1 MRENHHYPRGQR
13 QHDPH
18 VLRVLSPPA
27 LTTAPVRGGCVV
39 TGVSCGI
46 MHATRI
52 RHCSSGGADLLDE
65 TASRWATT
73 CRILAKHTLG
83 GQGADADSSTGVR
96 SVILRSQH
104 RLETWTCPRSC
115 LPSWGHLHKAG
126 QMVAAALRQGGKNGT
141 EWCCRPLRSHRLR
154 CREVAARVETR
165 AAEQL
170 RISVQERLATGSAAV
185 QKCDSD
191 ITHICK
197 RRSVYESW

>member
-1 MRENHHYPRGQR
+1 MEPEICLVHSEQGVRENHHYPRGQK

-52 RHCSSGGADLLDE
+52 RHCSSGGTDLLDE

-141 EWCCRPLRSHRLR
+141 ELVL
-154 CREVAARVETR
+154 
-165 AAEQL
+165 
-170 RISVQERLATGSAAV
+170 SAAA
-185 QKCDSD
+185 QSPLALQ
-191 ITHICK
+191 
-197 RRSVYESW
+197 RSCRKSRDESG